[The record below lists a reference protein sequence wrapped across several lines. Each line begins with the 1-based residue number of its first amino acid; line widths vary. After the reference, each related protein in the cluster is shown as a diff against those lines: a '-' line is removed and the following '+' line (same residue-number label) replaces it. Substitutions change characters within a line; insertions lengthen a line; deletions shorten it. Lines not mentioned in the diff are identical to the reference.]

1 MVLASNFWT
10 MRNWDERTGVHDDIC
25 YLRQAHLFQRFGLDG
40 FNTDTSRDDDK
51 YFATLAREIDYA
63 DWANPKLFPCHASY
77 GTKRVLQYPPGTGLA
92 LAIFPD
98 GFQRVPLYVVA
109 NLVVFVAALLAIW
122 SAPSRRWIAF
132 SGVVSAVALYFMI
145 NPAKSS
151 FSMAPTII
159 VCAIVGFLTAGPMNA
174 QRQWH
179 RMMAVALAGLLLGL
193 SVSIRLPNLFLS
205 AGYFVVFLAM
215 VLRERQAR
223 DIARLMMFG
232 AAYLLGLIP
241 TFVSNAVNTGNPFKS
256 AYSSLNLPSLDF
268 SFSVV
273 PEYMADLQ
281 GPVILFTIAW
291 TIWALVN
298 GNRTAIIVAVNLVVN
313 LLFFLTYAIFTTYYL
328 MPLASLACWTL
339 LFSGIRSAET
349 DSTMA
354 GYRTRALASA

>member
-1 MVLASNFWT
+1 
-10 MRNWDERTGVHDDIC
+10 
-25 YLRQAHLFQRFGLDG
+25 
-40 FNTDTSRDDDK
+40 
-51 YFATLAREIDYA
+51 
-63 DWANPKLFPCHASY
+63 
-77 GTKRVLQYPPGTGLA
+77 
-92 LAIFPD
+92 
-98 GFQRVPLYVVA
+98 
-109 NLVVFVAALLAIW
+109 
-122 SAPSRRWIAF
+122 
-132 SGVVSAVALYFMI
+132 
-145 NPAKSS
+145 
-151 FSMAPTII
+151 
-159 VCAIVGFLTAGPMNA
+159 
-174 QRQWH
+174 
-179 RMMAVALAGLLLGL
+179 
-193 SVSIRLPNLFLS
+193 
-205 AGYFVVFLAM
+205 M

-223 DIARLMMFG
+223 DIARLMVFG

-291 TIWALVN
+291 TIWAVLN

-349 DSTMA
+349 DFHHRRIPYQSA
-354 GYRTRALASA
+354 GLCLIQSGTGLCVIPPQNTVTWNMMDAPAGHDQNADQIAYWNGPAGQRWADRQAAQDVLLGPVADLAVDRARLQAGRARDRCRLRQRRHHDRVRAQGGAVGPRARRRRFGADAGAGAAGARRRTCRSISCWRTPRSIRSSRRASICWPRGSA